1 MHNLNKIH
9 LSMCSCFAKFA
20 RVSRHHP
27 VRAEV
32 HTGSFSDLFSKCQGT
47 VNLCVT
53 KLFQRLEIREL
64 TQILVQDLF
73 EPDEKPRQG

>member
-1 MHNLNKIH
+1 
-9 LSMCSCFAKFA
+9 MCSHFAKFV

-32 HTGSFSDLFSKCQGT
+32 HTGNFSNLFSKLQGT

-53 KLFQRLEIREL
+53 KLFQRLEIREV
-64 TQILVQDLF
+64 TQSIVQDLF

>member
-9 LSMCSCFAKFA
+9 LSLCSCFAKFV

-32 HTGSFSDLFSKCQGT
+32 HTGSFSNLFSKLQGT

-53 KLFQRLEIREL
+53 ERFQRLELREV
-64 TQILVQDLF
+64 TQSIVQDLF
-73 EPDEKPRQG
+73 DPDEKPRQG